1 MVKKYY
7 VLDLENEGFMEDT
20 IDEPMT
26 LNNLRKRFW
35 DLDDTRTKKYKDFNK
50 LFIENNWNV
59 KIIKQFEN

>member
-59 KIIKQFEN
+59 KIKKVEV

>member
-26 LNNLRKRFW
+26 LNTLRKRFW

-59 KIIKQFEN
+59 KIIKKVEV

>member
-59 KIIKQFEN
+59 KIIKKVEV